1 MIREIIDPLEM
12 ERRKPTSAPIRRPNW
27 GLRRAPAVSGARSYP
42 CCSMEDVAMRTFDF
56 SPFARNAIGFE
67 TLFDRLNDRH
77 QNNIAIAGFSSEE
90 ITITSEASLLT
101 VAGKKQDKRDVEYL
115 YQGISARSFERR
127 FNLADYIEVED
138 AAFENGLLHI
148 NLVRRVPERMKP
160 RRIEIGN
167 VTKLD
172 TKGTG
177 KAA

>member
-1 MIREIIDPLEM
+1 
-12 ERRKPTSAPIRRPNW
+12 
-27 GLRRAPAVSGARSYP
+27 
-42 CCSMEDVAMRTFDF
+42 MEDVAMRTFDF

-67 TLFDRLNDRH
+67 ALFDRLNDRH
-77 QNNIAIAGFSSEE
+77 QENNEGYPPYDIVRRGEDQFQINIAIAGFSPDEVA
-90 ITITSEASLLT
+90 ITSEASLLT

-148 NLVRRVPERMKP
+148 NLVRRIPEKMKP
-160 RRIEIGN
+160 RKIPIGN
-167 VTKLD
+167 VTQLE
-172 TKGTG
+172 TKGSG

>member
-1 MIREIIDPLEM
+1 
-12 ERRKPTSAPIRRPNW
+12 
-27 GLRRAPAVSGARSYP
+27 
-42 CCSMEDVAMRTFDF
+42 MRTFDF

-67 TLFDRLNDRH
+67 TLFDRLNDRSSDNSETYPPYDIVRKGEDAF
-77 QNNIAIAGFSSEE
+77 QINLALAGFAPDD
-90 ITITSEASLLT
+90 ITVTSEASQLT
-101 VAGKKQDKRDVEYL
+101 VSAKKPDNQETEYL
-115 YQGISARSFERR
+115 YQGISARAFERR
-127 FNLADYIEVED
+127 FNLADYIEVET
-138 AAFENGLLHI
+138 ASFENGLLHI